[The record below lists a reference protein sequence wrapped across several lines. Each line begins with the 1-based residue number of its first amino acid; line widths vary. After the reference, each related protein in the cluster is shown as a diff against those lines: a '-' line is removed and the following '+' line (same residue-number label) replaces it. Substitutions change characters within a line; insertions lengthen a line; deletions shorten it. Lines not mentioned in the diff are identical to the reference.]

1 MLFLPVSILLFIIFI
16 LILPLLI
23 FILGIGLIQTAFL
36 RLGISPFMTGLILTA
51 SLLGSLINIPIK
63 REVHIERVW
72 FGLFPPAVEETVICL
87 NFGGAVV
94 PALVSIYLLNRAP
107 LIPVIISTILMALVA
122 KKFTR
127 VVPRVGFAI
136 PALIPPITA
145 AILAYLFSPH
155 NPAPVAYISGTM
167 GTLIGADLLNLH
179 KIKYLKSSV
188 VSVGGAGIFDGVFLA
203 GVISVL
209 LV

>member
-16 LILPLLI
+16 LILPVLI
-23 FILGIGLIQTAFL
+23 FLLSIGLIQTAFL
-36 RLGISPFMTGLILTA
+36 RLGLILIA

-63 REVHIERVW
+63 REVRIERVW

-107 LIPVIISTILMALVA
+107 LIPVIISTILMALIA

-127 VVPRVGFAI
+127 VVPRVGFAM

-145 AILAYLFSPH
+145 AILAYIFSPH

-179 KIKYLKSSV
+179 KAKYLKSSV
-188 VSVGGAGIFDGVFLA
+188 VSIGGAGIFDGIFLA